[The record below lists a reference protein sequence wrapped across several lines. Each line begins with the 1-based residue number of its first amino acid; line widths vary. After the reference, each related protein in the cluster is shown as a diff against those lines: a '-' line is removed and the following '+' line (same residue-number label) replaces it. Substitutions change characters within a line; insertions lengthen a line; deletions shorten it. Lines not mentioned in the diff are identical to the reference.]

1 MFASRKEL
9 FHGATSVSS
18 ICGSALMWSWWDLAF
33 YSGIFLNWTP
43 GGQDLIVPSFVV
55 GMLTSGGALLLMAFL
70 AQQISPILYR
80 GRLRQLVVGA
90 VAGIASVG
98 CVGAAWLH
106 SLPLALICSSINGV
120 CLAVMLALWGTLWF
134 RTRSQLVD
142 HRHISRHPIRHCH
155 RWHAHLRATPPGRHF
170 RHGAFPSCE
179 HCRVSLCRPS
189 ACRQCHL
196 HPSSP
201 HEGHLDWASG

>member
-1 MFASRKEL
+1 MVGSCLL
-9 FHGATSVSS
+9 FGNIPQLDTWRPRSHCAV
-18 ICGSALMWSWWDLAF
+18 F
-33 YSGIFLNWTP
+33 
-43 GGQDLIVPSFVV
+43 
-55 GMLTSGGALLLMAFL
+55 
-70 AQQISPILYR
+70 R
-80 GRLRQLVVGA
+80 GRNADLGRRIAAYGLSRAANFSDSLSRSPATTCGGCCCRHCFSRMRWGSVAPFSAACPYLLEHQRRLPCCYAGLVGDA
-90 VAGIASVG
+90 VV
-98 CVGAAWLH
+98 
-106 SLPLALICSSINGV
+106 
-120 CLAVMLALWGTLWF
+120 